1 MNEISTADFLELSKM
16 LPELRFEYAL
26 TQMVEKQNLWGLYG
40 ESGWVMLKAEE
51 DACIPIWPH
60 KEFAESW
67 VKDEFPNCAPKRID
81 FVEWVDVWLPG
92 MKNNN
97 TLILVFPL
105 GEDEEGIMLEAE
117 EMIDCIEEDL
127 KKIAGNGAI

>member
-1 MNEISTADFLELSKM
+1 MNEISSKNFLELSKM

-26 TQMVEKQNLWGLYG
+26 TQMIEKQNLWGLYG
-40 ESGWVMLKAEE
+40 ESGWVMLKADE

-67 VKDEFPNCAPKRID
+67 VKDEYPDCEPKLID
-81 FVEWVDVWLPG
+81 FVEWLDIWLPG
-92 MKNNN
+92 LKNNK

-105 GEDEEGIMLEAE
+105 GDDEEGIMLEAQ

-127 KKIAGNGAI
+127 QKLGSKALK